1 MKNQSDTIIYLA
13 HYRYKIQFILGILS
27 TIIFGRSLFQ
37 ELASDTALF
46 TLISLGIALWS
57 ARDIWRYV
65 EFTTRSVIFHR
76 GFGTSPNEVDLR
88 QMSSISEEGRMG
100 RSITLLYHPKQPD
113 GLLDL
118 DTVNS
123 LIFPQ
128 LRDQEEL
135 YSKLEAAIPV

>member
-1 MKNQSDTIIYLA
+1 MKNQTDTIIYLA

-27 TIIFGRSLFQ
+27 TIIFGRVLFQ

-65 EFTTRSVIFHR
+65 ELTPQSVIFHR
-76 GFGTSPNEVDLR
+76 GFGIAPREVGLR
-88 QMSSISEEGRMG
+88 QIHSVSEEGRIG

-128 LRDQEEL
+128 LQRQEEL